1 LDFSLT
7 DEQKIVQQT
16 VRRFV
21 DRELMP
27 LESEVMQSEGKYPT
41 GIEPNLYHSLQ
52 QKAKELGFWGI
63 NTPEE
68 YGGADLGAVMTAL
81 IAMEMGRTLVPF
93 TFGGNADNILYH
105 GNEQQKK
112 QYLIPTIEGER
123 KSCFALTEPGA
134 GSDPS
139 AISTTAVKDGDFWVL
154 NGQKVFIT
162 GGNEADFAMV
172 LAVTDRTKPPQNGG
186 VTCFLVDRSM
196 GWTSRPIPTMGGWS
210 PAELFFENVRV
221 PEDHILGEI
230 GHGFSLGMKWIG
242 QGRWLI
248 ASRCVGTAE
257 RLLQMAVDYSK
268 QRSTFGQPIAN
279 RQAIQWMIADS
290 AVEIQATKW
299 LAFHAAWKADQGH
312 DNRHEASMAKLY
324 GSNMVNCVVDR
335 VMQIHGGMGY
345 TKEMPIERWYRDVR
359 VTRIYEGTD
368 EIQHFIIA
376 RDLLK
381 GYVKI
386 GAWE

>member
-1 LDFSLT
+1 MDFSLT
-7 DEQKIVQQT
+7 DEQRMIQQT

-27 LESEVMQSEGKYPT
+27 LENEVLQNEGKYPT
-41 GIEPNLYHSLQ
+41 GVEPELYHALQ
-52 QKAKELGFWGI
+52 QKAKEMGFWGI

-68 YGGADLGAVMTAL
+68 YGGANLGAVMSAL

-105 GNEQQKK
+105 GNAQQKAE
-112 QYLIPTIEGER
+112 YLVPTIEGTR
-123 KSCFALTEPGA
+123 RSCFALTEPGA

-139 AISTTAVKDGDFWVL
+139 AIRTTAVKDGNDWVL

-162 GGNEADFAMV
+162 GGNEADFAMAF
-172 LAVTDRTKPPQNGG
+172 AVTDRSKPPQSGG
-186 VTCFLVDRSM
+186 VTCFLVDRAR
-196 GWTSRPIPTMGGWS
+196 GWTSRPVPTMGGWS

-221 PEDHILGEI
+221 PEDHILGEV
-230 GHGFSLGMKWIG
+230 GGGFSLGMQWIG

-257 RLLQMAVDYSK
+257 RLLQMGVDYAR
-268 QRSTFGQPIAN
+268 QRVTFGQPIAD
-279 RQAIQWMIADS
+279 RQAIQWMLADS

-299 LAFHAAWKADQGH
+299 LAFHAAWKADQGV

-324 GSNMVNCVVDR
+324 GSNMANRVVDR
-335 VMQIHGGMGY
+335 IMQVHGGMGY
-345 TKEMPIERWYRDVR
+345 TREMPIERWYRDLR

-376 RDLLK
+376 RNLLK
-381 GYVKI
+381 GFVKI